1 MSDSTLRKFVNRLS
15 FKKQEVS
22 VERVFVGA
30 FGKHRGWDDHID
42 DIGFGTGS
50 FVTVKRLLYV
60 QGIGG
65 NIDSGA
71 WDKVAAE
78 NLVEGFKHVFVWC
91 MEGSIL
97 VGRMWS
103 SRDGK
108 GRSSYPMVVCV
119 ECRRLPVRWIL
130 DSILP
135 RLELVEQRCVSVGS
149 SGEVRTVIEDAQR
162 EFRGLA
168 QAFEDTVESPVVY
181 ADSLARL
188 AEIPEMGPHGE
199 GLLRILYHID
209 REAGRFRGETSGGGA
224 SRPVLLRVPGFGTA
238 MTEGVL
244 TWVSFIL
251 SRFGTSMPV
260 LFLLPLG
267 QSWSDIIMGE
277 PTEVQLRC
285 LRVSLGAIPL
295 TSSIPYNMGSEFVEQ
310 VSKLIEDSRSGG
322 PEANSRTKTWI

>member
-15 FKKQEVS
+15 FKKQEVT

-30 FGKHRGWDDHID
+30 FGKHPGWDDHID
-42 DIGFGTGS
+42 DIGFGTDS
-50 FVTVKRLLYV
+50 FVAAKRLLYV

-78 NLVEGFKHVFVWC
+78 NLVEGFRHVLVWC
-91 MEGSIL
+91 MEGSII

-119 ECRRLPVRWIL
+119 QCRRLPVRWIVE
-130 DSILP
+130 SILP
-135 RLELVEQRCVSVGS
+135 RLEIVEQRCVAVGS
-149 SGEVRTVIEDAQR
+149 AGEVRAIIEDAQR

-168 QAFEDTVESPVVY
+168 RAFEDTAESPVVY

-188 AEIPEMGPHGE
+188 SEIPEMGPQGE

-209 REAGRFRGETSGGGA
+209 REAGRFHGETAGGA
-224 SRPVLLRVPGFGTA
+224 ALRPVLLRVPGFGSA

-244 TWVSFIL
+244 TWISFLL
-251 SRFGTSMPV
+251 SRFGVSMPV
-260 LFLLPLG
+260 LVLVPLG
-267 QSWSDIIMGE
+267 QSWADIIMGE

-285 LRVSLGAIPL
+285 LRVSLGVIPL
-295 TSSIPYNMGSEFVEQ
+295 TSSIPYNMGSEFVDQ

-322 PEANSRTKTWI
+322 AEADSRTKTWI